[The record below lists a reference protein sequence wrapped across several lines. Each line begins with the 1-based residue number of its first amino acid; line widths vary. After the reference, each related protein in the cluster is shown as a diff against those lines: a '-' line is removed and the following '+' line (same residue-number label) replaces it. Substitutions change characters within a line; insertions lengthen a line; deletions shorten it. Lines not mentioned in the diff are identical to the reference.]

1 MNRVEIKEVL
11 SKRDTKAFVKF
22 PFGLYKKSKYW
33 VPPIISE
40 EIKTFDKKIN
50 PVFKDAEAQLFLAYR
65 NSKIVG
71 RIAAIINRLEVD
83 GQGVKKMRF
92 GWFDVIDDID
102 VTKALLEKVHDIG
115 KENQLEFIEGPVGFS
130 NLDKVG
136 VLTYGFDHISTMITW
151 YNHPYYAS
159 HFNQLGFK
167 VEKEY
172 LEHKHEFKDIIL
184 ANFSRV
190 QEVIKKRYGL
200 KALYFSKTKEVIP
213 YADKMF
219 DLFNKT
225 YSVLSSFVKI
235 NTVQQEYFK
244 KKFLGFI
251 NPEYI
256 KFVVDKNDELVAFGI
271 AMPSYAEALQKM
283 NGKLFPFGIRHLL
296 HAKKHSNKITLYL
309 IGVHPKYQNKG
320 VHAIVFNEF
329 YKTFDKKKIIE
340 LVRTPELAD
349 NLAIHQL
356 WKNFKPVTH
365 KRRCTFKKEIQ

>member
-11 SKRDTKAFVKF
+11 SKKDTKAFVKF
-22 PFGLYKKSKYW
+22 PFTLYKNSKYW
-33 VPPIISE
+33 VPPIINQE
-40 EIKTFDKKIN
+40 VKAFDKKIN
-50 PVFKDAEAQLFLAYR
+50 PVFKDAEARLFLAFKD
-65 NSKIVG
+65 NKIVG
-71 RIAAIINRLEVD
+71 RVAAIINRIEVN

-92 GWFDVIDDID
+92 GWFDVIDDLD
-102 VTKALLEKVHDIG
+102 VTKALLERVHDIG
-115 KENQLEFIEGPVGFS
+115 KENQLEYIEGPVGFS

-136 VLTYGFDHISTMITW
+136 VLTYGFDHIGTMITW
-151 YNHPYYAS
+151 YNHPYYAL
-159 HFNQLGFK
+159 HFKQLGFK

-200 KALYFSKTKEVIP
+200 KALFFSKTKEVMP

-225 YSVLSSFVKI
+225 YSVLSSFVEI
-235 NTVQQEYFK
+235 NKVQQEYFK
-244 KKFLGFI
+244 KKFLGFM

-283 NGKLFPFGIRHLL
+283 NGKLFPFGIKHLL
-296 HAKKHSNKITLYL
+296 QAKKHSKKITLYL

-329 YKTFDKKKIIE
+329 HKTFDKKKIVE

-356 WKNFKPVTH
+356 WKNFNPITIK
-365 KRRCTFKKEIQ
+365 KRCTFRKEIE

>member
-1 MNRVEIKEVL
+1 MSRIEIKEVL
-11 SKRDTKAFVKF
+11 SKKDTKAFVKF
-22 PFGLYKKSKYW
+22 PFTLYKKSKYW

-40 EIKTFDKKIN
+40 EIKVFDKKIN
-50 PVFKDAEAQLFLAYR
+50 PVFKDAEAQLFLAFKD
-65 NSKIVG
+65 NKIVG

-92 GWFDVIDDID
+92 GWFDVIDDIS
-102 VTKALLEKVHDIG
+102 VTEALLDKVYEIG
-115 KENQLEFIEGPVGFS
+115 KENQLEYIEGPVGFS
-130 NLDKVG
+130 NFDKVG
-136 VLTYGFDHISTMITW
+136 VLTYGFDHIGTMITW

-159 HFNQLGFK
+159 HFKQLDFK

-172 LEHKHEFKDIIL
+172 LEHKHQFKDIIL

-200 KALYFSKTKEVIP
+200 KALYFSKTKEVMP

-225 YSVLSSFVKI
+225 YSVLSSFVEI
-235 NTVQQEYFK
+235 NKVQQEYFK
-244 KKFLGFI
+244 KKFLGFM

-256 KFVVDKNDELVAFGI
+256 KFVVDENDELVAFGI

-283 NGKLFPFGIRHLL
+283 KGKLFPFGIKHLL
-296 HAKKHSNKITLYL
+296 HAKKYSNKITLYL

-356 WKNFKPVTH
+356 WKNFKPITY
-365 KRRCTFKKEIQ
+365 KRRCTFRKEIQ